1 MAKEDIEQQVIK
13 VCPFSGKI
21 CIRDRCALWMEM
33 TVGKPGMVVP
43 QKQGMCAFPA
53 MVMVSSTPKV
63 MMPPQRPNLPL

>member
-21 CIRDRCALWMEM
+21 CIRDRRALWMEM

-43 QKQGMCAFPA
+43 QKQGMALF
-53 MVMVSSTPKV
+53 
-63 MMPPQRPNLPL
+63 RLW